1 MPFSLMSS
9 ISLQI
14 PSILWRYSSLSTTER
29 LLLRGLKE
37 TPRPQIHNF
46 WHSLKF
52 LFQILKTVTV
62 TRRAFFFATPDFQNF
77 TQILTLPFTAAP
89 KLRTG
94 DTSWQYN
101 TTVKRS
107 YRWRQLKSINHQI
120 LLFQDQDW
128 CRVEIG
134 QSLRS

>member
-1 MPFSLMSS
+1 MFVCL
-9 ISLQI
+9 IYFLRFILQI
-14 PSILWRYSSLSTTER
+14 LSILWRYQTF
-29 LLLRGLKE
+29 LLLKGLKE

-52 LFQILKTVTV
+52 LFQILILKTVTV
-62 TRRAFFFATPDFQNF
+62 THPAFFFASPDFQNS

-89 KLRTG
+89 KLGTG